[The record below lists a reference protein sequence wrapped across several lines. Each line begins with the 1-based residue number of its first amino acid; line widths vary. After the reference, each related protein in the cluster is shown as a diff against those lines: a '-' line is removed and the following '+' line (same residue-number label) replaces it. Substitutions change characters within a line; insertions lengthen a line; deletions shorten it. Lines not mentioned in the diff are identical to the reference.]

1 MRLNDYFKFFR
12 YGLVLSGLLM
22 LCQAADAVPARPGV
36 RRDLTLAD
44 GTVVNALLVGDEYGH
59 YWLGDDG
66 KGYRSN
72 GSIYEEID
80 PKSIQRSARRQ
91 RAEAN
96 SRREQRLSGNRAA
109 KRASDGYIGKK
120 RGLIILVNFSDVAFQ
135 KGHDKSLYQRIAN
148 EKGFSDGKFKGS
160 VYDYF
165 YDQSDGKFELTFDIV
180 GPVTVSREQAYY
192 GENFGTDNADRHAAE
207 MIIEALKLA
216 DDSVD
221 YSKYDWNKDHRVDQV
236 FVVYA
241 GQNEAEGGA
250 SYCIWPHEWTLYS
263 ANIAYGDG
271 SGGQFMD
278 GVLIDTYACG
288 SELSFSNELAGIGTI
303 CHEFS
308 HCLGY
313 PDFYDTDYSGGQ
325 GMYEWDIMDS
335 GSYNGDGF
343 KPAGYTSYERWVAGW
358 KTPIE
363 LTDTT
368 YVESMKAL
376 QDGGETYVIYNKGN
390 RNEYYLLENR
400 QRIKWDA
407 GVPGAGLL
415 ILHVDY
421 NDSIWDDNSPNDDP
435 NHQRMTWIPADNEYQ
450 HVKYGDEEY
459 LSHAGA
465 AKDPFPYD
473 TINAFNRNT
482 TPAATFYNANADGTY
497 YMDASVEDI
506 KRNSDGTVSF
516 SFIQYKA
523 KETGVSVTR
532 IAEQDDVW
540 YDLTGRRLKGAPAS
554 PGIYIKSGRK
564 IVL

>member
-1 MRLNDYFKFFR
+1 MITSMTK
-12 YGLVLSGLLM
+12 V
-22 LCQAADAVPARPGV
+22 
-36 RRDLTLAD
+36 
-44 GTVVNALLVGDEYGH
+44 TV
-59 YWLGDDG
+59 
-66 KGYRSN
+66 
-72 GSIYEEID
+72 
-80 PKSIQRSARRQ
+80 
-91 RAEAN
+91 
-96 SRREQRLSGNRAA
+96 
-109 KRASDGYIGKK
+109 
-120 RGLIILVNFSDVAFQ
+120 DV
-135 KGHDKSLYQRIAN
+135 
-148 EKGFSDGKFKGS
+148 
-160 VYDYF
+160 
-165 YDQSDGKFELTFDIV
+165 V

-482 TPAATFYNANADGTY
+482 TPSATFYNANADGTY

-506 KRNSDGTVSF
+506 KRNPDGTVSF
-516 SFIQYKA
+516 SFIPYKA
-523 KETGVSVTR
+523 NETSVSVTR

-540 YDLTGRRLKGAPAS
+540 YDLTGRRLKGAPTS